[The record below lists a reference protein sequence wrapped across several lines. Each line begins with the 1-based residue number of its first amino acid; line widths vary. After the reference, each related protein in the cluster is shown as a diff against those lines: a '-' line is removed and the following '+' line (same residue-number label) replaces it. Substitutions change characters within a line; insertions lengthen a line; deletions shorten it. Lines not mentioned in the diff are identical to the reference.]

1 MPGLSSVR
9 PPGQGEETA
18 PVLVDLGDYTQRSSW
33 PYAVQPL
40 NFTIAIPLHGYSAL
54 AVRLLRLHTVKT
66 AMKTI
71 TCSRFALGLATLLI
85 FSSALTAQEF
95 RGTLSGLVTDP
106 SGAVV
111 PRAEVRAVNQATRQV
126 YTATTTT
133 SGDYIIPYVLP
144 GTYTVSV
151 AADGFKTKVQDNVV
165 LPAGASPV
173 LNVTMEI
180 GASTETITVSG
191 TAELLEAENSV
202 GNNVLTT
209 RELENIP
216 LNGRQIYTMLG
227 TIPGSQFL
235 QTQFGASGY
244 SGTRAWDV
252 SNNYTLGGG
261 VQSYQQFTLN
271 GSNITMQNNGA
282 QGTWELAPNVDALQ
296 EVNVQTTNYDARY
309 GRSGGGLV
317 SMVVK
322 NGSNEFHG
330 SAYEYLENGVLNA
343 NNFENNLNGI
353 PRQGVKQNQ
362 FGGTFGGPVKK
373 NRIFF
378 FGSYEGYRQRI
389 PFTTLGS
396 VPPAYLRPQSGQGVN
411 FTQTGY
417 TIFDPATLQCSTGE
431 PIGSC
436 SGSLYRSPFPN
447 DTIPASNISSVGAAT
462 ENLFPLPNTN
472 GGALLD
478 NYIANVPGKYRYDQP
493 IVRVDY
499 DTSDKTRLY
508 SLFAFQHG
516 TEFRDSSGFPAP
528 AENGNINSMRQELMA
543 SQDMT
548 HTFSPALLVDVKVS
562 LSRFQ
567 DNFPNGDVTQS
578 YDPATL
584 LGLHMPSVPTTTK
597 QLLPQFTFSEIYP
610 QLVGNSVSTDTYNNI
625 GFNSDFTL
633 IKGKHTIHFGG
644 ELSEIQY
651 ANPGSVGSPNGY
663 FNFGTDFTQA
673 SPAGRYTT
681 GVKDGFTM
689 ADLLL
694 GYPDIGSGLDYNN
707 TIFEGYPVWAF
718 YAQDNWHISRRLTL
732 NIGLRYDVQD
742 GVRERH
748 NSLNRG
754 MCLTCVNPIS
764 NDPVYQAT
772 LQAYAPY
779 LSGAG
784 VDVNSLATLHG
795 GILFAGQNGLPRD
808 AYNTDYSNIGPRFGF
823 AYQVNPKTVVRGGWG
838 LMYTVGMEAGT
849 NQGYSESTLYTG
861 SINPDA
867 LPGNQFATGN
877 PFPSGIL
884 TPPGSSLGLLTGVG
898 NNQTL
903 DFPGRRIP
911 RSQQFSLGFQRE
923 LPSQILLEARY
934 AGNYTDRLRTGG
946 GYSGGLG
953 SIMINGTWTKQQ
965 IQYAAANPD
974 QFYQGVP
981 NPFYGIPSVPA
992 SSLLGGLPGLP
1003 AFYLDV
1009 PYPQFPGPLGDY
1021 TDPLGKS
1028 WYNALEI
1035 KVDKRL
1041 SRGVT
1046 FRAAYTYSKTMQATG
1061 YLNTFPYQDPE
1072 LLRQIAPTDRT
1083 HIFSLTGVYN
1093 LPDINPGSA
1102 LGKALGMVANH
1113 WVLSNVLSVETGLP
1127 EGLPGAQSSPL
1138 PGLGLGFNYVSS
1150 HSFMPDGGSTTSQWL
1165 YNCGGNPLNCWQ
1177 PDPNPFYV
1185 LTLPNQIS
1193 ALRQPQ
1199 VPNLDLSLE
1208 RNFPIRERIR
1218 LQFRAD
1224 AFNVANSVL
1233 FPGPDTN
1240 PYDGG
1245 PVRQANGTWTG
1256 FGTIPP
1262 YQNNFPRIL
1271 QVSLKLV
1278 F

>member
-1 MPGLSSVR
+1 MKANTKSWV
-9 PPGQGEETA
+9 A
-18 PVLVDLGDYTQRSSW
+18 LG
-33 PYAVQPL
+33 
-40 NFTIAIPLHGYSAL
+40 
-54 AVRLLRLHTVKT
+54 
-66 AMKTI
+66 
-71 TCSRFALGLATLLI
+71 FALLI
-85 FSSALTAQEF
+85 LPAALNAQEF

-111 PRAEVRAVNQATRQV
+111 PKAKVQAVNNATRQL
-126 YTATTTT
+126 YNATTTN
-133 SGDYIIPYVLP
+133 SGDYLIPYVLP

-151 AADGFKTKVQDNVV
+151 TAQGFKTQVQDNVV

-173 LNVTMEI
+173 LNVSLEL
-180 GASTETITVSG
+180 GATSETVTVSG
-191 TAELLEAENSV
+191 TAALLDAENSV
-202 GNNVLTT
+202 GNNELTT
-209 RELENIP
+209 RELENVP

-227 TIPGSQFL
+227 TLPGSQFL

-244 SGTRAWDV
+244 SGTRGWDV

-309 GRSGGGLV
+309 GRSGGGFV

-322 NGSNEFHG
+322 SGSNQFHG
-330 SAYEYLENGVLNA
+330 DAYEYLENGVMNA

-362 FGGTFGGPVKK
+362 FGGTFGGPAKK

-378 FGSYEGYRQRI
+378 FGSYEGYRQTI
-389 PFTTLGS
+389 PFTTLS
-396 VPPAYLRPQSGQGVN
+396 TVPPAYLRPQSGEGVN

-417 TIFDPATLQCSTGE
+417 TIFDPATLACSTGG
-431 PIGSC
+431 PVDSC
-436 SGSLYRSPFPN
+436 SGNLFRTPFPN
-447 DTIPASNISSVGAAT
+447 DTMPANRVSSVGANIL
-462 ENLFPLPNTN
+462 NLFPQPNTN
-472 GGALLD
+472 TGALLN
-478 NYIANVPGKYRYDQP
+478 NYIANVPDKYRYDQP

-499 DTSDKTRLY
+499 DTSDKTRMY

-516 TEFRDSSGFPAP
+516 TEFRDSSGFPPP

-543 SQDMT
+543 SQDLT
-548 HTFSPALLVDVKVS
+548 HTFSPSFLVDVKLS

-567 DNFPNGDVTQS
+567 DSFPNGDVTKD

-584 LGLHMPSVPTTTK
+584 LGLHMPAVPTTTK

-610 QLVGNSVSTDTYNNI
+610 QLVGNSVGNNTYNNI
-625 GFNSDFTL
+625 GFNYDFTL
-633 IKGKHTIHFGG
+633 IKGKHTLHFGG
-644 ELSEIQY
+644 DLSEIQY
-651 ANPGSVGSPNGY
+651 ANPASVGSPNGY
-663 FNFGTDFTQA
+663 FTFGTQFTQA
-673 SPAGRYTT
+673 SPTGRYTT

-694 GYPDIGSGLDYNN
+694 GLPDIGSGLDNNN
-707 TIFEGYPVWAF
+707 TIFEGYPVWAL
-718 YAQDNWHISRRLTL
+718 YAQDNWHATRRLTL

-754 MCLTCVNPIS
+754 MCLSCVNPIT
-764 NDPVYQAT
+764 NDPAYQAN
-772 LQAYAPY
+772 LQAYGPY
-779 LSGAG
+779 LSAAG
-784 VDVNSLATLHG
+784 LDPSSLATLYG
-795 GILFAGQNGLPRD
+795 GILFAGQNGQPRD

-823 AYQVNPKTVVRGGWG
+823 AYQLDPKTVLRGGWG

-849 NQGYSESTLYTG
+849 NQGYSVQTLYTG
-861 SINPDA
+861 SINPNEVP
-867 LPGNQFATGN
+867 LNYFASGY
-877 PFPSGIL
+877 PFPNGIL

-911 RSQQFSLGFQRE
+911 RSQQFSFGIQRE
-923 LPSQILLEARY
+923 LPSQILLEVRY

-946 GYSGGLG
+946 GYSGALG
-953 SIMINGTWTKQQ
+953 SIMINGTWTKQMMQ
-965 IQYAAANPD
+965 EAAANPG
-974 QFYQGVP
+974 QFVQGVP
-981 NPFYGIPSVPA
+981 NPFYGVPSVPA
-992 SSLLGGLPGLP
+992 GSLLGGLPGLP
-1003 AFYLDV
+1003 VFYLEV

-1028 WYNALEI
+1028 WYNGLEV

-1083 HIFSLTGVYN
+1083 HVFTLTGVYN
-1093 LPDINPGSA
+1093 LPDIKSESPF
-1102 LGKALGMVANH
+1102 GKALGLVANH
-1113 WVLSNVLSVETGLP
+1113 WVLSNVLAIQTGFP
-1127 EGLPGAQSSPL
+1127 QGLPGAQASNL
-1138 PGLGLGFNYVSS
+1138 PGLALGFNYVSS
-1150 HSFMPDGGSTTSQWL
+1150 HKFTPDGGPTTSQWI

-1177 PDPNPFYV
+1177 PDTNPFYI
-1185 LTLPNQIS
+1185 LTLPNQVS

-1199 VPNLDLSLE
+1199 VPNLDLSLQ
-1208 RNFPIRERIR
+1208 RIFPIRESVR

-1224 AFNVANSVL
+1224 AFNITNSVL

-1245 PVRQANGTWTG
+1245 PVKQANGTWTG

-1262 YQNNFPRIL
+1262 FQNNFPRIL